1 MRRYETIL
9 ITDPD
14 MGEDARKALTDRIG
28 ELMAA
33 EGGSLI
39 KQDDWGIRKLAYEIR
54 KKPRGFY
61 TLFDFCGQGALV
73 DEMERQF
80 RIDDRVLKYM
90 TVLLDKE
97 ADLESIKVEMAAAE
111 SANENATAETQ
122 TQMGAAAESPA
133 ADAASDEASIEGADT
148 AASAGA
154 NADASAGTQAGA
166 ESDTE
171 QAAEEAEKTKTAETE
186 SVEKE

>member
-1 MRRYETIL
+1 MRRYETII

-14 MGEDARKALTDRIG
+14 MAEDARKALTAKIG

-33 EGGSLI
+33 EGGHLI
-39 KQDDWGIRKLAYEIR
+39 RQDDWGVRKLAYEIR

-90 TVLLDKE
+90 TVVLDKE
-97 ADLESIKVEMAAAE
+97 ADLELIKAEIAAAE
-111 SANENATAETQ
+111 AETAATEAQ
-122 TQMGAAAESPA
+122 TQAAATTQSAATDVTEEKAAQPEEAAAEPA
-133 ADAASDEASIEGADT
+133 SEKEA
-148 AASAGA
+148 
-154 NADASAGTQAGA
+154 QA
-166 ESDTE
+166 
-171 QAAEEAEKTKTAETE
+171 KPAETE

>member
-1 MRRYETIL
+1 MRRYETII

-14 MGEDARKALTDRIG
+14 MAEEARKALTARIG

-33 EGGSLI
+33 EGGFLI
-39 KQDDWGIRKLAYEIR
+39 KQDDWGMRKLAYEIR

-61 TLFDFCGQGALV
+61 TLFDFCGQSALV

-90 TVLLDKE
+90 TVVLEKE
-97 ADLESIKVEMAAAE
+97 ADLESIKAEIAAAE
-111 SANENATAETQ
+111 AEAAT
-122 TQMGAAAESPA
+122 AAAEA
-133 ADAASDEASIEGADT
+133 QA
-148 AASAGA
+148 
-154 NADASAGTQAGA
+154 QAGA
-166 ESDTE
+166 EAESVAANASADEGSPAGQTD
-171 QAAEEAEKTKTAETE
+171 AEENEKTEPAQTAETE

>member
-14 MGEDARKALTDRIG
+14 MAEEARKALTDRIG

-33 EGGSLI
+33 EGGALI

-97 ADLESIKVEMAAAE
+97 ADLESIKAEMAAAE
-111 SANENATAETQ
+111 SAAAST
-122 TQMGAAAESPA
+122 AAENQA
-133 ADAASDEASIEGADT
+133 QTEAEAEASAVE
-148 AASAGA
+148 AS
-154 NADASAGTQAGA
+154 T
-166 ESDTE
+166 
-171 QAAEEAEKTKTAETE
+171 EEADQAKEAATEPNTEAQSAETE

>member
-14 MGEDARKALTDRIG
+14 MAEDARKALTDKVG

-90 TVLLDKE
+90 TVVLDKE
-97 ADLESIKVEMAAAE
+97 ADLESIQAEMAAANAAAE
-111 SANENATAETQ
+111 ATAETSEADEQSQ
-122 TQMGAAAESPA
+122 TD
-133 ADAASDEASIEGADT
+133 DAAGET
-148 AASAGA
+148 AASASA
-154 NADASAGTQAGA
+154 TATAPATAPASKEASGEASKEEVKATPA
-166 ESDTE
+166 ES
-171 QAAEEAEKTKTAETE
+171 AETE
-186 SVEKE
+186 SAEKE

>member
-1 MRRYETIL
+1 MRRYETII

-14 MGEDARKALTDRIG
+14 MAEEARKALTARIG

-39 KQDDWGIRKLAYEIR
+39 KQDDWGMRKLAYEIR

-61 TLFDFCGQGALV
+61 TLFDFCGQSALV

-80 RIDDRVLKYM
+80 RIDDHVLKYM
-90 TVLLDKE
+90 TVVLDKE
-97 ADLESIKVEMAAAE
+97 ADLESIKAEMAAAE
-111 SANENATAETQ
+111 AEAAT
-122 TQMGAAAESPA
+122 AAAETEAEAESGAENASADEGSPA
-133 ADAASDEASIEGADT
+133 GPT
-148 AASAGA
+148 K
-154 NADASAGTQAGA
+154 
-166 ESDTE
+166 
-171 QAAEEAEKTKTAETE
+171 AEEDKKTETAQTAETE

>member
-1 MRRYETIL
+1 MRRYETII

-14 MGEDARKALTDRIG
+14 LGEEARKSLTGKMG

-33 EGGSLI
+33 ESGYLI
-39 KQDDWGIRKLAYEIR
+39 KQDDWGVRKLAYEIR

-61 TLFDFCGQGALV
+61 TLFDFCGEGALV

-90 TVLLDKE
+90 TVVLDKD
-97 ADLESIKVEMAAAE
+97 ADLEAIKADIAAAE
-111 SANENATAETQ
+111 AEAAAAKAPAEAAAQTPAEETPAAAPTEEAAAPAVAEPTTETEEKAQPAET
-122 TQMGAAAESPA
+122 
-133 ADAASDEASIEGADT
+133 AD
-148 AASAGA
+148 
-154 NADASAGTQAGA
+154 
-166 ESDTE
+166 
-171 QAAEEAEKTKTAETE
+171 TE

>member
-14 MGEDARKALTDRIG
+14 MAEDARKALTDKVG

-33 EGGSLI
+33 EGGALI
-39 KQDDWGIRKLAYEIR
+39 KQNDWGIRKLAYEIR

-90 TVLLDKE
+90 TVVLDKE
-97 ADLESIKVEMAAAE
+97 ADLESIKAEMAAAE
-111 SANENATAETQ
+111 ATAETKAEVTAETAQADQQSQ
-122 TQMGAAAESPA
+122 TDDAAGKEATPASATAPSATAAAPA
-133 ADAASDEASIEGADT
+133 TEEAPKAEV
-148 AASAGA
+148 
-154 NADASAGTQAGA
+154 NATPA
-166 ESDTE
+166 ES
-171 QAAEEAEKTKTAETE
+171 AETE
-186 SVEKE
+186 SAEKE

>member
-1 MRRYETIL
+1 MRRYETII

-14 MGEDARKALTDRIG
+14 MAEDARKALTDRVG

-33 EGGSLI
+33 EGGFLI
-39 KQDDWGIRKLAYEIR
+39 KQDDWGVRKLAYEIR

-61 TLFDFCGQGALV
+61 TLLDFCGQGALV

-90 TVLLDKE
+90 TVVLDKE
-97 ADLESIKVEMAAAE
+97 ADLESIKAEIAAAQAASE
-111 SANENATAETQ
+111 TAAEGETQ
-122 TQMGAAAESPA
+122 AQTAAESPA
-133 ADAASDEASIEGADT
+133 TDASGEKATQVEKAAVNAAADADAEPTAKEGVKA
-148 AASAGA
+148 
-154 NADASAGTQAGA
+154 Q
-166 ESDTE
+166 
-171 QAAEEAEKTKTAETE
+171 TAETE

>member
-14 MGEDARKALTDRIG
+14 MAEEARKAITDRIG

-97 ADLESIKVEMAAAE
+97 ADLESIKAEMAAAE
-111 SANENATAETQ
+111 SATATATTEDQAQEKVAT
-122 TQMGAAAESPA
+122 ESST
-133 ADAASDEASIEGADT
+133 ADVSTDN
-148 AASAGA
+148 AG
-154 NADASAGTQAGA
+154 Q
-166 ESDTE
+166 
-171 QAAEEAEKTKTAETE
+171 AEEAATEPAAEPAAEPGTEAQSAETE

>member
-1 MRRYETIL
+1 MRRYETII

-14 MGEDARKALTDRIG
+14 MAEDARKTLTDRVG

-33 EGGSLI
+33 EGGFLI
-39 KQDDWGIRKLAYEIR
+39 KQDEWGIRKLAYEIR

-61 TLFDFCGQGALV
+61 TLLDFCGQGALV

-90 TVLLDKE
+90 TIVLDKE
-97 ADLESIKVEMAAAE
+97 ADLESIKAEIAAAQSEAETAAAE
-111 SANENATAETQ
+111 GETQ
-122 TQMGAAAESPA
+122 AQTAAESPA
-133 ADAASDEASIEGADT
+133 AESPVAESPVAESPATDASGEKATQVEK
-148 AASAGA
+148 AAA
-154 NADASAGTQAGA
+154 NADAEPTAKEGVKAQ
-166 ESDTE
+166 
-171 QAAEEAEKTKTAETE
+171 TAETE

>member
-1 MRRYETIL
+1 MRRYETII

-14 MGEDARKALTDRIG
+14 MAEEARKALTARIG

-39 KQDDWGIRKLAYEIR
+39 KQDDWGMRKLAYEIR

-61 TLFDFCGQGALV
+61 TLFDFCGQSALV

-90 TVLLDKE
+90 TVVLDKE
-97 ADLESIKVEMAAAE
+97 ADLESIKAEMAAAAAE
-111 SANENATAETQ
+111 TATAEVE
-122 TQMGAAAESPA
+122 AEAEAES
-133 ADAASDEASIEGADT
+133 GADDT
-148 AASAGA
+148 SADEG
-154 NADASAGTQAGA
+154 SQAGQT
-166 ESDTE
+166 D
-171 QAAEEAEKTKTAETE
+171 AEEDKKTETAQTAETE

>member
-1 MRRYETIL
+1 MRRYETII

-14 MGEDARKALTDRIG
+14 MAEDARKALTAKIG

-33 EGGSLI
+33 EGGHLI
-39 KQDDWGIRKLAYEIR
+39 RQDDWGVRELAYEIR

-80 RIDDRVLKYM
+80 RIDDHVLKYM
-90 TVLLDKE
+90 TVVLDKE
-97 ADLESIKVEMAAAE
+97 ADLELIKAEIAAAE
-111 SANENATAETQ
+111 AETAATEAQ
-122 TQMGAAAESPA
+122 TQAAATTQSAATDVTEEKAAQPEEAAAEPA
-133 ADAASDEASIEGADT
+133 SEKEA
-148 AASAGA
+148 
-154 NADASAGTQAGA
+154 QA
-166 ESDTE
+166 
-171 QAAEEAEKTKTAETE
+171 KPAETE

>member
-1 MRRYETIL
+1 MRRYETII

-14 MGEDARKALTDRIG
+14 MAEDARKALIAKIG

-39 KQDDWGIRKLAYEIR
+39 KQEDWGIRKLAYEIR

-90 TVLLDKE
+90 TVVLDKE
-97 ADLESIKVEMAAAE
+97 ADLETIKAEIAAAQSAAETAAAE
-111 SANENATAETQ
+111 EQASVEAETQ
-122 TQMGAAAESPA
+122 SPA
-133 ADAASDEASIEGADT
+133 ADAEGEEASPANEAVAEP
-148 AASAGA
+148 AALP
-154 NADASAGTQAGA
+154 T
-166 ESDTE
+166 
-171 QAAEEAEKTKTAETE
+171 AEEDVKAQPAETAETE
-186 SVEKE
+186 SAEKE